1 LFTFLCLY
9 IFFNEFILFY
19 YFRLQFYCYFF
30 LLFVASCDLFV
41 RLLAIEA
48 WESSSSTAWIASG
61 ESCSSC
67 TEDLGL
73 DDTWLLVRAL
83 PAGMLEVEE
92 VCALVSA
99 LPAGMLED
107 EEE

>member
-1 LFTFLCLY
+1 MFITLLIYLFCLLLLT
-9 IFFNEFILFY
+9 IFF
-19 YFRLQFYCYFF
+19 CYFF

-41 RLLAIEA
+41 RLFAIEA
-48 WESSSSTAWIASG
+48 WESSSSTAWKASG
-61 ESCSSC
+61 DSCSSS
-67 TEDLGL
+67 TEVLGP
-73 DDTWLLVRAL
+73 DDTWVFVRAL
-83 PAGMLEVEE
+83 PAGVLEIEE